1 LVLVLAGIPGH
12 SVNLQQISQRSVA
25 IFCGSSSGSDPV
37 YVEAAK
43 AMATAIVERNLRLVY
58 GAGSVGLMG
67 AVADEMLRLGGTVL
81 GVIPQFLVDMEVG
94 HTGCTELIITASMHE
109 RKLAMAEASDAF
121 IAMPGGIGTLE
132 EIIEVFTWTQLGIH
146 QKHCG
151 LYNVNGYYDH
161 LIALLGHM
169 VQERFLKDAHAE
181 LMHSGA
187 AAGAL
192 LDRVMSKEGTGFQGK
207 WLG

>member
-1 LVLVLAGIPGH
+1 M
-12 SVNLQQISQRSVA
+12 QSVA
-25 IFCGSSSGSDPV
+25 IFCGSSSGADPV
-37 YVEAAK
+37 YTEAAK
-43 AMATAIVERNLRLVY
+43 AMAAAIVERNLRLVY

-67 AVADEMLRLGGTVL
+67 AVADEVLRLGGEVL

-94 HTGCTELIITASMHE
+94 HTGLTELIVTETMHE

-161 LIALLGHM
+161 LSALLGYM
-169 VQERFLKDAHAE
+169 VKERFLKGAHAD

-187 AAGAL
+187 DAGAL
-192 LDRVMSKEGTGFQGK
+192 LDAVMRKEGAEFQGK

>member
-1 LVLVLAGIPGH
+1 MPTASIAV
-12 SVNLQQISQRSVA
+12 
-25 IFCGSSSGSDPV
+25 FCGSSSGNDPV
-37 YVEAAK
+37 YVAAAR
-43 AMATAIVERNLRLVY
+43 AMAAALVERDVRLVY

-67 AVADEMLRLGGTVL
+67 EVADEVLRLGGEVL

-94 HTGCTELIITASMHE
+94 HTGLTELIVTETMHE

-146 QKHCG
+146 RKHCG
-151 LYNVNGYYDH
+151 LFNVNGYYDH
-161 LIALLGHM
+161 LIRLLDHM
-169 VQERFLKDAHAE
+169 VDQRFLKAAHAS
-181 LMHSGA
+181 MMQQGA
-187 AAGAL
+187 DAGAL
-192 LDRVMSKEGTGFQGK
+192 VDGVLARDGLAFHGK

>member
-1 LVLVLAGIPGH
+1 MSKSI
-12 SVNLQQISQRSVA
+12 A
-25 IFCGSSSGSDPV
+25 IFCGSSSGANPV
-37 YVEAAK
+37 YAASAR
-43 AMATAIVERNLRLVY
+43 AMAAAIVARDLRLVY

-67 AVADEMLRLGGTVL
+67 VVADEVLRLGGQVL
-81 GVIPQFLVDMEVG
+81 GVIPRFLVDMEVG
-94 HTGCTELIITASMHE
+94 HTRLTERIVTETMHE
-109 RKLAMAEASDAF
+109 RKLAMAEAADAF

-132 EIIEVFTWTQLGIH
+132 EIIEVFTWTQLGLH

-161 LIALLGHM
+161 LEALLEHM
-169 VQERFLKDAHAE
+169 VKERFLKDAHAS

-187 AAGAL
+187 DPGAL
-192 LDRVMSKEGTGFQGK
+192 LDAVLRNEGAEFQGK

>member
-1 LVLVLAGIPGH
+1 MPSI
-12 SVNLQQISQRSVA
+12 A
-25 IFCGSSSGSDPV
+25 IFCGSSSGADPV
-37 YVEAAK
+37 YVAAAK
-43 AMATAIVERNLRLVY
+43 AMAAAIVERDLRLVY

-67 AVADEMLRLGGTVL
+67 TVADEVLRLGGRVL

-94 HTGCTELIITASMHE
+94 HTGLTELIVTETMHE
-109 RKLAMAEASDAF
+109 RKLAMADAADGF

-151 LYNVNGYYDH
+151 LYNTKGYYDH
-161 LIALLGHM
+161 LSALLGHM
-169 VQERFLKDAHAE
+169 VGERFLKDAHAN
-181 LMHSGA
+181 LMHTGDDP
-187 AAGAL
+187 GAL
-192 LDRVMSKEGTGFQGK
+192 LDLVMRTDGAEFQGK

>member
-1 LVLVLAGIPGH
+1 MK
-12 SVNLQQISQRSVA
+12 RSIA
-25 IFCGSSSGSDPV
+25 IFCGSSSGADPV
-37 YVEAAK
+37 YVEAAR
-43 AMATAIVERNLRLVY
+43 AMGRAIVEQDVRLVY

-67 AVADEMLRLGGTVL
+67 EVADEVLRLGGEVL

-94 HTGCTELIITASMHE
+94 HTGLTELIVTNTMHE
-109 RKLAMAEASDAF
+109 RKLAMAEASDGF

-146 QKHCG
+146 AKHCG

-161 LIALLGHM
+161 LIAMLGHM
-169 VQERFLKDAHAE
+169 VGERFLKDTHAD
-181 LMHSGA
+181 LMHTGA

-192 LDRVMSKEGTGFQGK
+192 LKTVLAEGPTFEGK

>member
-1 LVLVLAGIPGH
+1 MF
-12 SVNLQQISQRSVA
+12 QRSIA
-25 IFCGSSSGSDPV
+25 IFCGASSGANPV
-37 YVEAAK
+37 YVAA
-43 AMATAIVERNLRLVY
+43 AREMAAALVARNLRLVY

-67 AVADEMLRLGGTVL
+67 AVADEVLRLGGTVL

-94 HTGCTELIITASMHE
+94 HTGCTELVVTETMHE
-109 RKLAMAEASDAF
+109 RKLVMAEAADGF

-151 LYNVNGYYDH
+151 LYNINGYYDH
-161 LIALLGHM
+161 LTALLGHM
-169 VQERFLKDAHAE
+169 VQERFLKDAHAK

-187 AAGAL
+187 DAGAL
-192 LDRVMSKEGTGFQGK
+192 LDRVMSKEGASFQGK

>member
-1 LVLVLAGIPGH
+1 MSRKSI
-12 SVNLQQISQRSVA
+12 A

-37 YVEAAK
+37 YAESAK
-43 AMATAIVERNLRLVY
+43 AMAAAIVDRNLRLVY

-67 AVADEMLRLGGTVL
+67 TVADGVLRLGGEVL

-94 HTGCTELIITASMHE
+94 HTGLTELIVTETMHE

-146 QKHCG
+146 HKHCG
-151 LYNVNGYYDH
+151 LFNINGYYDH
-161 LIALLGHM
+161 LTALLTHM
-169 VQERFLKDAHAE
+169 VGERFLKGAHAE
-181 LMHSGA
+181 LLHA
-187 AAGAL
+187 DADAGTL
-192 LDRVMSKEGTGFQGK
+192 LDAVLRADGAEFQGK

>member
-1 LVLVLAGIPGH
+1 MK
-12 SVNLQQISQRSVA
+12 SVA
-25 IFCGSSSGSDPV
+25 IFCGSSSGSNPV
-37 YVEAAK
+37 YAQAARD
-43 AMATAIVERNLRLVY
+43 MAAAIVDRNLRLVY

-67 AVADEMLRLGGTVL
+67 AVADEVLRLGGNVL

-94 HTGCTELIITASMHE
+94 HTALTELVVTETMHE

-151 LYNVNGYYDH
+151 LFNVNGYYDH
-161 LIALLGHM
+161 LSALLAHM
-169 VQERFLKDAHAE
+169 VGERFLKGAHAD
-181 LMHSGA
+181 LMHTGA
-187 AAGAL
+187 DAGAL
-192 LDRVMSKEGTGFQGK
+192 LDAVMREDGAEFQGK

>member
-1 LVLVLAGIPGH
+1 MSKSI
-12 SVNLQQISQRSVA
+12 A
-25 IFCGSSSGSDPV
+25 IFCGSSSGGDPV
-37 YVEAAK
+37 YVETAK
-43 AMATAIVERNLRLVY
+43 AMAAAIVERDLRLVY

-67 AVADEMLRLGGTVL
+67 TVADEVLRLGGRVL

-94 HTGCTELIITASMHE
+94 HTGLTELIVTETMHE

-151 LYNVNGYYDH
+151 LYNINGYYDH
-161 LIALLGHM
+161 LTALLGHM
-169 VQERFLKDAHAE
+169 VGEHFLKDDHAE
-181 LMHSGA
+181 LMHSESD
-187 AAGAL
+187 AGTL
-192 LDRVMSKEGTGFQGK
+192 LDAVLRPDGAEFQGK

>member
-1 LVLVLAGIPGH
+1 MPSI
-12 SVNLQQISQRSVA
+12 A
-25 IFCGSSSGSDPV
+25 IFCGSSSGADPV

-43 AMATAIVERNLRLVY
+43 KMAAAIVARDLRLVY

-67 AVADEMLRLGGTVL
+67 TVADEVLRLGGEVL

-94 HTGCTELIITASMHE
+94 HTGLTELVVTETMHE
-109 RKLAMAEASDAF
+109 RKRIMAEASDGF

-146 QKHCG
+146 NKHCG
-151 LYNVNGYYDH
+151 LYNVKGYYDH
-161 LIALLGHM
+161 LSALLGHM
-169 VQERFLKDAHAE
+169 VAERFLKDSQGDR
-181 LMHSGA
+181 MHVGA
-187 AAGAL
+187 DAGAL
-192 LDRVMSKEGTGFQGK
+192 LDLVMSEGPGFEGK

>member
-1 LVLVLAGIPGH
+1 MPDK
-12 SVNLQQISQRSVA
+12 SVA

-37 YVEAAK
+37 YVEAAR
-43 AMATAIVERNLRLVY
+43 AMAAAMVARDLRLVY

-67 AVADEMLRLGGTVL
+67 IVADEVLRLGGEVL

-94 HTGCTELIITASMHE
+94 HTGLTELIVTETMHE

-151 LYNVNGYYDH
+151 LYNINGYYDH
-161 LIALLGHM
+161 LTALLGHM
-169 VQERFLKDAHAE
+169 VGERFLKEAHAE
-181 LMHSGA
+181 LMHAGA
-187 AAGAL
+187 DAGAL
-192 LDRVMSKEGTGFQGK
+192 LDAVLQTDGAEFQGK

>member
-1 LVLVLAGIPGH
+1 M
-12 SVNLQQISQRSVA
+12 
-25 IFCGSSSGSDPV
+25 
-37 YVEAAK
+37 AA
-43 AMATAIVERNLRLVY
+43 AIVARDLRLVY

-67 AVADEMLRLGGTVL
+67 VVADEVLHLGGEVL

-94 HTGCTELIITASMHE
+94 HTGLTELIITETMHE

-132 EIIEVFTWTQLGIH
+132 EIIEVFTWTQLGLH

-151 LYNVNGYYDH
+151 LYNINGYYDH
-161 LIALLGHM
+161 LMALLGHM
-169 VQERFLKDAHAE
+169 VEERFLKGAHAE
-181 LMHSGA
+181 LMHSSGD
-187 AAGAL
+187 AGEL
-192 LDRVMSKEGTGFQGK
+192 LDAVLRADGAEFQGK